1 MLHVTGI
8 SQSYG
13 TTILSNISL
22 VLGDGVK
29 VALIGPNGS
38 GKSTL
43 LSIIAGV
50 TKPDG
55 GKVELSPGCCIG
67 YLPQE
72 IDTSNEHR
80 TIKDYL
86 RHSTGIAELE
96 SKMEKCSQRMDDSES
111 AHLFDCAQEQY
122 LRLEGYDFDRKV
134 NIMMHGFGL
143 DTIKDSRPV
152 SQLSGGQKTK
162 VALIGVLLK
171 GADILLLDEP
181 TNNLDLPA
189 IMWLESYIKAS
200 QASCLLVSHDQVFV
214 DRIVS
219 KVFEIDWY
227 SRELSEFKGNYT
239 QYRAHKEIIRNQEE
253 KRLEEQ
259 EEEISRLEHSAKE
272 KKSWA
277 ISGGKQVT
285 GDNDKYL
292 RGYQRDRS
300 ARIGTTAKSL
310 EKARSRIKRVEPSKI
325 REPLVIA
332 LEPTD
337 NPAKQALSLT
347 NAYVGY
353 NDSFSIGPITLSVYY
368 GKRLGILGLNGSGKS
383 TLLKALMGE
392 LPAKSGHVHVGES
405 LIIGNLMQEHA
416 NLPRDETVIS
426 IFKKSSPADDERIF
440 HLLHKFHFTKEDA
453 FRVTGTM
460 SPGERARLIMALFVA
475 RSVNVLILD
484 EPTNHLDID
493 ALHALVTV
501 LKDFSGTI
509 VFVSHDR
516 LFIDAIQPDFLYE
529 LRNGQ
534 LAIIPSW
541 DTYVTDIV
549 QLNERLIKTMIRG

>member
-1 MLHVTGI
+1 
-8 SQSYG
+8 
-13 TTILSNISL
+13 
-22 VLGDGVK
+22 
-29 VALIGPNGS
+29 
-38 GKSTL
+38 
-43 LSIIAGV
+43 
-50 TKPDG
+50 
-55 GKVELSPGCCIG
+55 
-67 YLPQE
+67 
-72 IDTSNEHR
+72 
-80 TIKDYL
+80 
-86 RHSTGIAELE
+86 
-96 SKMEKCSQRMDDSES
+96 
-111 AHLFDCAQEQY
+111 
-122 LRLEGYDFDRKV
+122 
-134 NIMMHGFGL
+134 
-143 DTIKDSRPV
+143 
-152 SQLSGGQKTK
+152 
-162 VALIGVLLK
+162 
-171 GADILLLDEP
+171 
-181 TNNLDLPA
+181 
-189 IMWLESYIKAS
+189 
-200 QASCLLVSHDQVFV
+200 
-214 DRIVS
+214 
-219 KVFEIDWY
+219 
-227 SRELSEFKGNYT
+227 
-239 QYRAHKEIIRNQEE
+239 
-253 KRLEEQ
+253 
-259 EEEISRLEHSAKE
+259 
-272 KKSWA
+272 
-277 ISGGKQVT
+277 
-285 GDNDKYL
+285 
-292 RGYQRDRS
+292 
-300 ARIGTTAKSL
+300 
-310 EKARSRIKRVEPSKI
+310 
-325 REPLVIA
+325 
-332 LEPTD
+332 
-337 NPAKQALSLT
+337 
-347 NAYVGY
+347 
-353 NDSFSIGPITLSVYY
+353 
-368 GKRLGILGLNGSGKS
+368 LGLNGSGKS